1 MQAIILQ
8 IVGLLI
14 ITTLIVLF
22 YSKPN
27 IESVET
33 KTYAKLIGLNFLFLV
48 VGIST
53 YIVAKLIGNFN
64 LINILQKTY
73 MSILALLNLYSMFY
87 CISIYDKEEKL
98 SNLKKILS
106 AITII
111 SILLIIVLPL
121 NVIFEGDLL
130 DGEGLSYDV
139 ALWHTILSFTF
150 FLIITLYLL
159 IKKYSLKKISPYII
173 LIILYLIGFLIR
185 SCYKELIFEGFF
197 YAYILFIMYNT
208 IENPDVKT
216 AKELAFQKKLAEES
230 SRKTL
235 SLIEDMSEELKSSV
249 KDLELISNTKID
261 KNNIKELNNVLSSFQ
276 ENSVK
281 LNDKISSILDLA
293 VVKSEP
299 RIVTYKYETLDM
311 LDKLKQFLEIEK
323 EDKIKLEMK
332 ISNKLPLVLYG
343 DEAGI
348 IKVVLYFFD
357 LVSSILSKKNIL
369 LEIDDIKV
377 GNFAKLRFKFITN
390 DKSILNYVVED
401 KKTKKL
407 KLKITNSINY
417 EIINNLLDKTNGNI
431 TIIKDKDNINLI
443 LSINQRLISEYDIIS
458 KKEENRNIK
467 IKYHNYSGKKLLL
480 VDNNNL
486 KLKEMKTLLKPYN
499 IDVTVA
505 QNLEEMGS
513 KLSEDEIFDM
523 IIIDDIIPNFE
534 IDSFAKEIIKD
545 QNGILNYIKKQAKY
559 NIATIIMVT
568 PNNKKIEEQY
578 IKYGF
583 NDYIIKPVNKE
594 NIDKILYSLSKS
606 KFRSSFHLKE
616 KEKNYVKEKGLEVIK
631 THAYDLLKKRLVP
644 AYIVNDGKQT
654 PMRGHPVFIAEH
666 ATATCC
672 RSCLYKW
679 YQIPKG
685 RDLKKEELDYIV
697 NIIMSWIKKEMEKKE
712 K

>member
-87 CISIYDKEEKL
+87 CISIYDKEEKQ

-208 IENPDVKT
+208 TENPDVKT

-594 NIDKILYSLSKS
+594 NIDKILNKYFK
-606 KFRSSFHLKE
+606 
-616 KEKNYVKEKGLEVIK
+616 VKE
-631 THAYDLLKKRLVP
+631 
-644 AYIVNDGKQT
+644 
-654 PMRGHPVFIAEH
+654 
-666 ATATCC
+666 
-672 RSCLYKW
+672 
-679 YQIPKG
+679 
-685 RDLKKEELDYIV
+685 
-697 NIIMSWIKKEMEKKE
+697 
-712 K
+712 

>member
-1 MQAIILQ
+1 MQAIILH
-8 IVGLLI
+8 IVGSLI

-98 SNLKKILS
+98 SNLKKILLS
-106 AITII
+106 ITII
-111 SILLIIVLPL
+111 SILLIIALPL

-139 ALWHTILSFTF
+139 ALGHTILSFTF

-208 IENPDVKT
+208 IENPDVKM
-216 AKELAFQKKLAEES
+216 AKELVFQKKLAEES

-417 EIINNLLDKTNGNI
+417 EIINNLLDKMNGNI

-594 NIDKILYSLSKS
+594 NIDKILNKYFK
-606 KFRSSFHLKE
+606 
-616 KEKNYVKEKGLEVIK
+616 VKE
-631 THAYDLLKKRLVP
+631 
-644 AYIVNDGKQT
+644 
-654 PMRGHPVFIAEH
+654 
-666 ATATCC
+666 
-672 RSCLYKW
+672 
-679 YQIPKG
+679 
-685 RDLKKEELDYIV
+685 
-697 NIIMSWIKKEMEKKE
+697 
-712 K
+712 

>member
-98 SNLKKILS
+98 SNFKKILS

-130 DGEGLSYDV
+130 DGEGLSYTV
-139 ALWHTILSFTF
+139 ALGHTVLSFTL

-208 IENPDVKT
+208 IENPDVKM
-216 AKELAFQKKLAEES
+216 AKELAFQKKLADES

-417 EIINNLLDKTNGNI
+417 EIINNLLDKMNGNI

-480 VDNNNL
+480 VDNNIL

-568 PNNKKIEEQY
+568 PNNKRIEEQY

-594 NIDKILYSLSKS
+594 NIDKILNKYFKA
-606 KFRSSFHLKE
+606 KE
-616 KEKNYVKEKGLEVIK
+616 
-631 THAYDLLKKRLVP
+631 
-644 AYIVNDGKQT
+644 
-654 PMRGHPVFIAEH
+654 
-666 ATATCC
+666 
-672 RSCLYKW
+672 
-679 YQIPKG
+679 
-685 RDLKKEELDYIV
+685 
-697 NIIMSWIKKEMEKKE
+697 
-712 K
+712 

>member
-216 AKELAFQKKLAEES
+216 TKELAFQKKLAEES

-417 EIINNLLDKTNGNI
+417 EIINNLLDKMNGNI

-568 PNNKKIEEQY
+568 PNNKRIEEQY

-594 NIDKILYSLSKS
+594 NIDKILNKYFKA
-606 KFRSSFHLKE
+606 KE
-616 KEKNYVKEKGLEVIK
+616 
-631 THAYDLLKKRLVP
+631 
-644 AYIVNDGKQT
+644 
-654 PMRGHPVFIAEH
+654 
-666 ATATCC
+666 
-672 RSCLYKW
+672 
-679 YQIPKG
+679 
-685 RDLKKEELDYIV
+685 
-697 NIIMSWIKKEMEKKE
+697 
-712 K
+712 

>member
-98 SNLKKILS
+98 SNLKKILLS
-106 AITII
+106 ITII
-111 SILLIIVLPL
+111 SILLIIALPL

-130 DGEGLSYDV
+130 DGEGLSYTV
-139 ALWHTILSFTF
+139 ALGHTVLSFTF

-216 AKELAFQKKLAEES
+216 TKELAFQKKLAEES

-417 EIINNLLDKTNGNI
+417 EIINNLLDKMNGNI

-568 PNNKKIEEQY
+568 PNNKRIEEQY

-594 NIDKILYSLSKS
+594 NIDKILNKYFKA
-606 KFRSSFHLKE
+606 KE
-616 KEKNYVKEKGLEVIK
+616 
-631 THAYDLLKKRLVP
+631 
-644 AYIVNDGKQT
+644 
-654 PMRGHPVFIAEH
+654 
-666 ATATCC
+666 
-672 RSCLYKW
+672 
-679 YQIPKG
+679 
-685 RDLKKEELDYIV
+685 
-697 NIIMSWIKKEMEKKE
+697 
-712 K
+712 

>member
-87 CISIYDKEEKL
+87 CISIYDKEEKP

-208 IENPDVKT
+208 IENPDVKM
-216 AKELAFQKKLAEES
+216 AKELAFQKKLADES

-417 EIINNLLDKTNGNI
+417 EIINNLLDKMNGNI

-545 QNGILNYIKKQAKY
+545 QNGILNYIKKQAKH

-594 NIDKILYSLSKS
+594 NIDKILNKYFK
-606 KFRSSFHLKE
+606 
-616 KEKNYVKEKGLEVIK
+616 VKE
-631 THAYDLLKKRLVP
+631 
-644 AYIVNDGKQT
+644 
-654 PMRGHPVFIAEH
+654 
-666 ATATCC
+666 
-672 RSCLYKW
+672 
-679 YQIPKG
+679 
-685 RDLKKEELDYIV
+685 
-697 NIIMSWIKKEMEKKE
+697 
-712 K
+712 

>member
-98 SNLKKILS
+98 SNFKKILLS
-106 AITII
+106 ITII
-111 SILLIIVLPL
+111 SILLIIALPL

-208 IENPDVKT
+208 IENPDVKM
-216 AKELAFQKKLAEES
+216 AKELAFQKKLADES

-323 EDKIKLEMK
+323 
-332 ISNKLPLVLYG
+332 
-343 DEAGI
+343 
-348 IKVVLYFFD
+348 
-357 LVSSILSKKNIL
+357 
-369 LEIDDIKV
+369 
-377 GNFAKLRFKFITN
+377 
-390 DKSILNYVVED
+390 
-401 KKTKKL
+401 
-407 KLKITNSINY
+407 
-417 EIINNLLDKTNGNI
+417 
-431 TIIKDKDNINLI
+431 
-443 LSINQRLISEYDIIS
+443 
-458 KKEENRNIK
+458 
-467 IKYHNYSGKKLLL
+467 
-480 VDNNNL
+480 
-486 KLKEMKTLLKPYN
+486 
-499 IDVTVA
+499 
-505 QNLEEMGS
+505 
-513 KLSEDEIFDM
+513 
-523 IIIDDIIPNFE
+523 
-534 IDSFAKEIIKD
+534 
-545 QNGILNYIKKQAKY
+545 
-559 NIATIIMVT
+559 
-568 PNNKKIEEQY
+568 
-578 IKYGF
+578 
-583 NDYIIKPVNKE
+583 
-594 NIDKILYSLSKS
+594 
-606 KFRSSFHLKE
+606 
-616 KEKNYVKEKGLEVIK
+616 
-631 THAYDLLKKRLVP
+631 
-644 AYIVNDGKQT
+644 
-654 PMRGHPVFIAEH
+654 
-666 ATATCC
+666 
-672 RSCLYKW
+672 
-679 YQIPKG
+679 G
-685 RDLKKEELDYIV
+685 R
-697 NIIMSWIKKEMEKKE
+697 
-712 K
+712 

>member
-98 SNLKKILS
+98 SNFKKILLS
-106 AITII
+106 ITII
-111 SILLIIVLPL
+111 SILLIIALPL

-130 DGEGLSYDV
+130 DGEGLSYTV
-139 ALWHTILSFTF
+139 ALGHTVLSFTF

-216 AKELAFQKKLAEES
+216 TKELAFQKKLAEES

-417 EIINNLLDKTNGNI
+417 EIINNLLDKMNGNI

-486 KLKEMKTLLKPYN
+486 KLKEMKILLKPYN

-505 QNLEEMGS
+505 QSLEEMGN
-513 KLSEDEIFDM
+513 KLSDDETFDM

-534 IDSFAKEIIKD
+534 IDSFTKEIIKD

-559 NIATIIMVT
+559 NITTIIMVT
-568 PNNKKIEEQY
+568 PNNKRIEEQY

-583 NDYIIKPVNKE
+583 NAYIIKPVNKE
-594 NIDKILYSLSKS
+594 NIDNVLNKYFETK
-606 KFRSSFHLKE
+606 
-616 KEKNYVKEKGLEVIK
+616 
-631 THAYDLLKKRLVP
+631 
-644 AYIVNDGKQT
+644 
-654 PMRGHPVFIAEH
+654 
-666 ATATCC
+666 
-672 RSCLYKW
+672 
-679 YQIPKG
+679 
-685 RDLKKEELDYIV
+685 
-697 NIIMSWIKKEMEKKE
+697 
-712 K
+712 

>member
-98 SNLKKILS
+98 SNFKKILS

-130 DGEGLSYDV
+130 DGEGLSYTV
-139 ALWHTILSFTF
+139 ALGHTVLSFTF

-208 IENPDVKT
+208 IENPDVKM
-216 AKELAFQKKLAEES
+216 AKELAFQKKLADES

-417 EIINNLLDKTNGNI
+417 EIINNLLDKMNGNI

-568 PNNKKIEEQY
+568 PNNKRIEEQY

-594 NIDKILYSLSKS
+594 NIDKILNKYFKA
-606 KFRSSFHLKE
+606 KE
-616 KEKNYVKEKGLEVIK
+616 
-631 THAYDLLKKRLVP
+631 
-644 AYIVNDGKQT
+644 
-654 PMRGHPVFIAEH
+654 
-666 ATATCC
+666 
-672 RSCLYKW
+672 
-679 YQIPKG
+679 
-685 RDLKKEELDYIV
+685 
-697 NIIMSWIKKEMEKKE
+697 
-712 K
+712 

>member
-98 SNLKKILS
+98 SNFKKILLS
-106 AITII
+106 ITII
-111 SILLIIVLPL
+111 SILLIIALPL

-208 IENPDVKT
+208 IENPDVKM
-216 AKELAFQKKLAEES
+216 AKELAFQKKLADES

-390 DKSILNYVVED
+390 DKFILNYVVED

-417 EIINNLLDKTNGNI
+417 EIINNLLDKMNGNI

-594 NIDKILYSLSKS
+594 NIDKILNKYFK
-606 KFRSSFHLKE
+606 
-616 KEKNYVKEKGLEVIK
+616 VKE
-631 THAYDLLKKRLVP
+631 
-644 AYIVNDGKQT
+644 
-654 PMRGHPVFIAEH
+654 
-666 ATATCC
+666 
-672 RSCLYKW
+672 
-679 YQIPKG
+679 
-685 RDLKKEELDYIV
+685 
-697 NIIMSWIKKEMEKKE
+697 
-712 K
+712 

>member
-185 SCYKELIFEGFF
+185 SCYKELIFEVFF

-343 DEAGI
+343 EEAGI

-369 LEIDDIKV
+369 LEIDNIKV

-390 DKSILNYVVED
+390 DKSILNYVAED

-443 LSINQRLISEYDIIS
+443 LSVNQRLISEYDIIS

-594 NIDKILYSLSKS
+594 NIDKILNKYFK
-606 KFRSSFHLKE
+606 
-616 KEKNYVKEKGLEVIK
+616 VKE
-631 THAYDLLKKRLVP
+631 
-644 AYIVNDGKQT
+644 
-654 PMRGHPVFIAEH
+654 
-666 ATATCC
+666 
-672 RSCLYKW
+672 
-679 YQIPKG
+679 
-685 RDLKKEELDYIV
+685 
-697 NIIMSWIKKEMEKKE
+697 
-712 K
+712 

>member
-208 IENPDVKT
+208 IENPDVKM
-216 AKELAFQKKLAEES
+216 AKELAFQKKLADES

-293 VVKSEP
+293 VVKSKP

-348 IKVVLYFFD
+348 IKAALYFFD

-417 EIINNLLDKTNGNI
+417 EIINNLLEKTNGNI
-431 TIIKDKDNINLI
+431 TIIKDKYNVNLI
-443 LSINQRLISEYDIIS
+443 LSVNQRLVSEYDIIS
-458 KKEENRNIK
+458 EKEENRNIK

-486 KLKEMKTLLKPYN
+486 KLKEMKILLKPYN

-505 QNLEEMGS
+505 QSLEEMGN
-513 KLSEDEIFDM
+513 KLSDDETFDL

-534 IDSFAKEIIKD
+534 IDSFTKEIIKD

-559 NIATIIMVT
+559 NITTIIMVT

-594 NIDKILYSLSKS
+594 NIDKILNKYFKA
-606 KFRSSFHLKE
+606 KE
-616 KEKNYVKEKGLEVIK
+616 
-631 THAYDLLKKRLVP
+631 
-644 AYIVNDGKQT
+644 
-654 PMRGHPVFIAEH
+654 
-666 ATATCC
+666 
-672 RSCLYKW
+672 
-679 YQIPKG
+679 
-685 RDLKKEELDYIV
+685 
-697 NIIMSWIKKEMEKKE
+697 
-712 K
+712 

>member
-130 DGEGLSYDV
+130 DGEGLSYTV
-139 ALWHTILSFTF
+139 ALGHTVLSFTF

-417 EIINNLLDKTNGNI
+417 EIINNLLDKMNGNI

-594 NIDKILYSLSKS
+594 NIDKILNKYFK
-606 KFRSSFHLKE
+606 
-616 KEKNYVKEKGLEVIK
+616 VKE
-631 THAYDLLKKRLVP
+631 
-644 AYIVNDGKQT
+644 
-654 PMRGHPVFIAEH
+654 
-666 ATATCC
+666 
-672 RSCLYKW
+672 
-679 YQIPKG
+679 
-685 RDLKKEELDYIV
+685 
-697 NIIMSWIKKEMEKKE
+697 
-712 K
+712 

>member
-98 SNLKKILS
+98 SNFKKILLS
-106 AITII
+106 ITII
-111 SILLIIVLPL
+111 SILLIIALPL

-208 IENPDVKT
+208 IENPDVKM
-216 AKELAFQKKLAEES
+216 AKELAFQKKLADES

-417 EIINNLLDKTNGNI
+417 EIINNLLDKMNGNI

-568 PNNKKIEEQY
+568 PNNKNIEEQY

-594 NIDKILYSLSKS
+594 NIDKILNKYFK
-606 KFRSSFHLKE
+606 
-616 KEKNYVKEKGLEVIK
+616 VKE
-631 THAYDLLKKRLVP
+631 
-644 AYIVNDGKQT
+644 
-654 PMRGHPVFIAEH
+654 
-666 ATATCC
+666 
-672 RSCLYKW
+672 
-679 YQIPKG
+679 
-685 RDLKKEELDYIV
+685 
-697 NIIMSWIKKEMEKKE
+697 
-712 K
+712 

>member
-98 SNLKKILS
+98 SNFKKILS

-130 DGEGLSYDV
+130 DGEGLSYTV
-139 ALWHTILSFTF
+139 ALGHTVLSFTF

-208 IENPDVKT
+208 IENPDVKM
-216 AKELAFQKKLAEES
+216 AKELAFQKKLADES

-443 LSINQRLISEYDIIS
+443 LSVNQRLISEYDIIS

-594 NIDKILYSLSKS
+594 NIDKILNKYFK
-606 KFRSSFHLKE
+606 
-616 KEKNYVKEKGLEVIK
+616 VKE
-631 THAYDLLKKRLVP
+631 
-644 AYIVNDGKQT
+644 
-654 PMRGHPVFIAEH
+654 
-666 ATATCC
+666 
-672 RSCLYKW
+672 
-679 YQIPKG
+679 
-685 RDLKKEELDYIV
+685 
-697 NIIMSWIKKEMEKKE
+697 
-712 K
+712 

>member
-208 IENPDVKT
+208 IENPDVKM
-216 AKELAFQKKLAEES
+216 AKELVFQKKLAEES

-417 EIINNLLDKTNGNI
+417 EIINNLLDKMNGNI

-443 LSINQRLISEYDIIS
+443 LSVNQRLISEYDIIS

-594 NIDKILYSLSKS
+594 NIDKILNKYFK
-606 KFRSSFHLKE
+606 
-616 KEKNYVKEKGLEVIK
+616 VKE
-631 THAYDLLKKRLVP
+631 
-644 AYIVNDGKQT
+644 
-654 PMRGHPVFIAEH
+654 
-666 ATATCC
+666 
-672 RSCLYKW
+672 
-679 YQIPKG
+679 
-685 RDLKKEELDYIV
+685 
-697 NIIMSWIKKEMEKKE
+697 
-712 K
+712 

>member
-22 YSKPN
+22 YSKSN

-53 YIVAKLIGNFN
+53 YIVVKLIGNFN

-98 SNLKKILS
+98 SNFKKILLS
-106 AITII
+106 ITII
-111 SILLIIVLPL
+111 SILLIIALPL

-208 IENPDVKT
+208 IENPDVKM
-216 AKELAFQKKLAEES
+216 AKELAFQKKLADES

-343 DEAGI
+343 EEAGI

-369 LEIDDIKV
+369 LEIDNIKV

-390 DKSILNYVVED
+390 DKSILNYVAED

-443 LSINQRLISEYDIIS
+443 LSVNQRLISEYDIIS

-594 NIDKILYSLSKS
+594 NIDKILNKYFK
-606 KFRSSFHLKE
+606 
-616 KEKNYVKEKGLEVIK
+616 VKE
-631 THAYDLLKKRLVP
+631 
-644 AYIVNDGKQT
+644 
-654 PMRGHPVFIAEH
+654 
-666 ATATCC
+666 
-672 RSCLYKW
+672 
-679 YQIPKG
+679 
-685 RDLKKEELDYIV
+685 
-697 NIIMSWIKKEMEKKE
+697 
-712 K
+712 

>member
-98 SNLKKILS
+98 SNFKKILLS
-106 AITII
+106 ITII
-111 SILLIIVLPL
+111 SILLIIALPL

-208 IENPDVKT
+208 IENPDVKM
-216 AKELAFQKKLAEES
+216 AKELAFQKKLADES

-343 DEAGI
+343 EEAGI

-369 LEIDDIKV
+369 LEIDNIKV

-390 DKSILNYVVED
+390 DKSILNYVAED

-443 LSINQRLISEYDIIS
+443 LSVNQRLISEYDIIS

-594 NIDKILYSLSKS
+594 NIDKILNKYFK
-606 KFRSSFHLKE
+606 
-616 KEKNYVKEKGLEVIK
+616 VKE
-631 THAYDLLKKRLVP
+631 
-644 AYIVNDGKQT
+644 
-654 PMRGHPVFIAEH
+654 
-666 ATATCC
+666 
-672 RSCLYKW
+672 
-679 YQIPKG
+679 
-685 RDLKKEELDYIV
+685 
-697 NIIMSWIKKEMEKKE
+697 
-712 K
+712 

>member
-1 MQAIILQ
+1 M
-8 IVGLLI
+8 GLLI

-98 SNLKKILS
+98 SNLKKILLS
-106 AITII
+106 ITII
-111 SILLIIVLPL
+111 SILLIIALPL

-139 ALWHTILSFTF
+139 ALGHTILSFTF

-208 IENPDVKT
+208 IENPDVKM
-216 AKELAFQKKLAEES
+216 AKELVFQKKLAEES

-417 EIINNLLDKTNGNI
+417 EIINNLLDKMNGNI

-594 NIDKILYSLSKS
+594 NIDKILNKYFK
-606 KFRSSFHLKE
+606 
-616 KEKNYVKEKGLEVIK
+616 VKE
-631 THAYDLLKKRLVP
+631 
-644 AYIVNDGKQT
+644 
-654 PMRGHPVFIAEH
+654 
-666 ATATCC
+666 
-672 RSCLYKW
+672 
-679 YQIPKG
+679 
-685 RDLKKEELDYIV
+685 
-697 NIIMSWIKKEMEKKE
+697 
-712 K
+712 

>member
-173 LIILYLIGFLIR
+173 LIILYLIGLLIR

-417 EIINNLLDKTNGNI
+417 EIINNLLDKMNGNI

-486 KLKEMKTLLKPYN
+486 KLKEMKTLLKLYN

-594 NIDKILYSLSKS
+594 NIDKILNKYFKA
-606 KFRSSFHLKE
+606 KE
-616 KEKNYVKEKGLEVIK
+616 
-631 THAYDLLKKRLVP
+631 
-644 AYIVNDGKQT
+644 
-654 PMRGHPVFIAEH
+654 
-666 ATATCC
+666 
-672 RSCLYKW
+672 
-679 YQIPKG
+679 
-685 RDLKKEELDYIV
+685 
-697 NIIMSWIKKEMEKKE
+697 
-712 K
+712 

>member
-208 IENPDVKT
+208 IENPDVKM
-216 AKELAFQKKLAEES
+216 AKELAFQKKLADES

-293 VVKSEP
+293 VVKSKP

-417 EIINNLLDKTNGNI
+417 EIINNLLEKTNGNI
-431 TIIKDKDNINLI
+431 TIIKDKYNVNLI
-443 LSINQRLISEYDIIS
+443 LSVNQRLVSEYDIIS
-458 KKEENRNIK
+458 EKEENRNIK

-486 KLKEMKTLLKPYN
+486 KLKEMKILLKPYN

-505 QNLEEMGS
+505 QSLEEMGN
-513 KLSEDEIFDM
+513 KLSDDETFDM

-534 IDSFAKEIIKD
+534 IDSFTKEIIKD

-559 NIATIIMVT
+559 NITTIIMVT

-594 NIDKILYSLSKS
+594 NIDKILNKYFKA
-606 KFRSSFHLKE
+606 KE
-616 KEKNYVKEKGLEVIK
+616 
-631 THAYDLLKKRLVP
+631 
-644 AYIVNDGKQT
+644 
-654 PMRGHPVFIAEH
+654 
-666 ATATCC
+666 
-672 RSCLYKW
+672 
-679 YQIPKG
+679 
-685 RDLKKEELDYIV
+685 
-697 NIIMSWIKKEMEKKE
+697 
-712 K
+712 

>member
-139 ALWHTILSFTF
+139 ALGHTILSFTF

-173 LIILYLIGFLIR
+173 LIVLYLIGFLIR

-208 IENPDVKT
+208 IENPDVKM
-216 AKELAFQKKLAEES
+216 AKELAFQKKLADES

-311 LDKLKQFLEIEK
+311 LDRLKQFLEIEK

-332 ISNKLPLVLYG
+332 ISNKFPLVLYG

-369 LEIDDIKV
+369 LEIDNIKV

-390 DKSILNYVVED
+390 DKSILNYVAED

-443 LSINQRLISEYDIIS
+443 LSVNQRLISEYDIIS

-594 NIDKILYSLSKS
+594 NIDKILNKYFK
-606 KFRSSFHLKE
+606 
-616 KEKNYVKEKGLEVIK
+616 VKE
-631 THAYDLLKKRLVP
+631 
-644 AYIVNDGKQT
+644 
-654 PMRGHPVFIAEH
+654 
-666 ATATCC
+666 
-672 RSCLYKW
+672 
-679 YQIPKG
+679 
-685 RDLKKEELDYIV
+685 
-697 NIIMSWIKKEMEKKE
+697 
-712 K
+712 

>member
-98 SNLKKILS
+98 SNLKKILLS
-106 AITII
+106 ITII
-111 SILLIIVLPL
+111 SILLIIALPL

-139 ALWHTILSFTF
+139 ALGHTILSFTF

-208 IENPDVKT
+208 IENPDVKM
-216 AKELAFQKKLAEES
+216 AKELVFQKKLAEES

-332 ISNKLPLVLYG
+332 ISNKLHSVLYG

-369 LEIDDIKV
+369 LEIDNIKV

-401 KKTKKL
+401 KKTKEL

-417 EIINNLLDKTNGNI
+417 EIINNLLEKTNGNI
-431 TIIKDKDNINLI
+431 TIIKDKDNVNLI
-443 LSINQRLISEYDIIS
+443 LSVNQRLVSEYDIIS
-458 KKEENRNIK
+458 EKEENRNIK

-486 KLKEMKTLLKPYN
+486 KLKEMKILLKPYN

-505 QNLEEMGS
+505 QSLEEMGN
-513 KLSEDEIFDM
+513 KLSDDETFDM
-523 IIIDDIIPNFE
+523 IIIDDIIQNFE
-534 IDSFAKEIIKD
+534 IDSFTKEIIKD
-545 QNGILNYIKKQAKY
+545 QNGILNYIKKQARY
-559 NIATIIMVT
+559 NITTIIMVT
-568 PNNKKIEEQY
+568 PNNKRIEEQY

-583 NDYIIKPVNKE
+583 NAYIIKPVNKE
-594 NIDKILYSLSKS
+594 NIDNVLNKYFKTKEWVKQLILILFTKNRNELSTYYNVGKLLIEAQGGEDRAKYGDNLIKEYSERLTKELGKGYSTRNLKNMRKFYLLS
-606 KFRSSFHLKE
+606 
-616 KEKNYVKEKGLEVIK
+616 EKGQPV
-631 THAYDLLKKRLVP
+631 AVQFNFVSLLTK
-644 AYIVNDGKQT
+644 
-654 PMRGHPVFIAEH
+654 VF
-666 ATATCC
+666 
-672 RSCLYKW
+672 
-679 YQIPKG
+679 
-685 RDLKKEELDYIV
+685 
-697 NIIMSWIKKEMEKKE
+697 
-712 K
+712 

>member
-208 IENPDVKT
+208 IENPDVKM
-216 AKELAFQKKLAEES
+216 AKELAFQKKLADES

-417 EIINNLLDKTNGNI
+417 EIINNLLDKMNGNI

-594 NIDKILYSLSKS
+594 NIDKILNKYFKA
-606 KFRSSFHLKE
+606 KE
-616 KEKNYVKEKGLEVIK
+616 
-631 THAYDLLKKRLVP
+631 
-644 AYIVNDGKQT
+644 
-654 PMRGHPVFIAEH
+654 
-666 ATATCC
+666 
-672 RSCLYKW
+672 
-679 YQIPKG
+679 
-685 RDLKKEELDYIV
+685 
-697 NIIMSWIKKEMEKKE
+697 
-712 K
+712 

>member
-98 SNLKKILS
+98 SNLKKILLS
-106 AITII
+106 ITII
-111 SILLIIVLPL
+111 SILLIIALPL

-139 ALWHTILSFTF
+139 ALGHTILSFTF

-208 IENPDVKT
+208 IENPDVKM
-216 AKELAFQKKLAEES
+216 AKELVFQKKLAEES

-332 ISNKLPLVLYG
+332 ISNKLPSVLYG
-343 DEAGI
+343 DESGI
-348 IKVVLYFFD
+348 IKEVLYFFD

-369 LEIDDIKV
+369 LEIDNIKV
-377 GNFAKLRFKFITN
+377 GNFVKLRFKFITN

-443 LSINQRLISEYDIIS
+443 LSVNQRLISEYDIIS

-486 KLKEMKTLLKPYN
+486 KLKEMKILLKPYN

-505 QNLEEMGS
+505 QSLEEMGN
-513 KLSEDEIFDM
+513 KLSDDEIFDM

-534 IDSFAKEIIKD
+534 IDSFTKEIIKD

-559 NIATIIMVT
+559 NITTIIMVT

-583 NDYIIKPVNKE
+583 NAYIIKPVNKE
-594 NIDKILYSLSKS
+594 NIDKVLNKYFKT
-606 KFRSSFHLKE
+606 KE
-616 KEKNYVKEKGLEVIK
+616 
-631 THAYDLLKKRLVP
+631 
-644 AYIVNDGKQT
+644 
-654 PMRGHPVFIAEH
+654 
-666 ATATCC
+666 
-672 RSCLYKW
+672 
-679 YQIPKG
+679 
-685 RDLKKEELDYIV
+685 
-697 NIIMSWIKKEMEKKE
+697 
-712 K
+712 

>member
-1 MQAIILQ
+1 MQTIILQ

-216 AKELAFQKKLAEES
+216 TKELAFQKKLAEES

-417 EIINNLLDKTNGNI
+417 EIINNLLDKMNGNI

-594 NIDKILYSLSKS
+594 NIDKILNKYFKA
-606 KFRSSFHLKE
+606 KE
-616 KEKNYVKEKGLEVIK
+616 
-631 THAYDLLKKRLVP
+631 
-644 AYIVNDGKQT
+644 
-654 PMRGHPVFIAEH
+654 
-666 ATATCC
+666 
-672 RSCLYKW
+672 
-679 YQIPKG
+679 
-685 RDLKKEELDYIV
+685 
-697 NIIMSWIKKEMEKKE
+697 
-712 K
+712 

>member
-417 EIINNLLDKTNGNI
+417 EIINNLLDKMNGNI

-568 PNNKKIEEQY
+568 PNNKRIEEQY

-594 NIDKILYSLSKS
+594 NIDNVLNKYFKT
-606 KFRSSFHLKE
+606 KE
-616 KEKNYVKEKGLEVIK
+616 
-631 THAYDLLKKRLVP
+631 
-644 AYIVNDGKQT
+644 
-654 PMRGHPVFIAEH
+654 
-666 ATATCC
+666 
-672 RSCLYKW
+672 
-679 YQIPKG
+679 
-685 RDLKKEELDYIV
+685 
-697 NIIMSWIKKEMEKKE
+697 
-712 K
+712 

>member
-417 EIINNLLDKTNGNI
+417 EIINNLLDKMNGNI

-443 LSINQRLISEYDIIS
+443 LSVNQRLISEYDIIS

-594 NIDKILYSLSKS
+594 NIDKILNKYFKA
-606 KFRSSFHLKE
+606 KE
-616 KEKNYVKEKGLEVIK
+616 
-631 THAYDLLKKRLVP
+631 
-644 AYIVNDGKQT
+644 
-654 PMRGHPVFIAEH
+654 
-666 ATATCC
+666 
-672 RSCLYKW
+672 
-679 YQIPKG
+679 
-685 RDLKKEELDYIV
+685 
-697 NIIMSWIKKEMEKKE
+697 
-712 K
+712 

>member
-417 EIINNLLDKTNGNI
+417 EIINNLLDKMNGNI

-486 KLKEMKTLLKPYN
+486 KLKEMKILLKPYN

-505 QNLEEMGS
+505 QSLEEMGN
-513 KLSEDEIFDM
+513 KLSDDETFDM

-534 IDSFAKEIIKD
+534 IDSFTKEIIKD
-545 QNGILNYIKKQAKY
+545 QNGILNYIKKQARY
-559 NIATIIMVT
+559 NITTIIMVT
-568 PNNKKIEEQY
+568 PNNKRIEEQY

-583 NDYIIKPVNKE
+583 NAYIIKPVNKE
-594 NIDKILYSLSKS
+594 NIDKILNKYFKA
-606 KFRSSFHLKE
+606 KE
-616 KEKNYVKEKGLEVIK
+616 
-631 THAYDLLKKRLVP
+631 
-644 AYIVNDGKQT
+644 
-654 PMRGHPVFIAEH
+654 
-666 ATATCC
+666 
-672 RSCLYKW
+672 
-679 YQIPKG
+679 
-685 RDLKKEELDYIV
+685 
-697 NIIMSWIKKEMEKKE
+697 
-712 K
+712 

>member
-98 SNLKKILS
+98 SNLKKILLS
-106 AITII
+106 ITII
-111 SILLIIVLPL
+111 SILLIIALPL

-130 DGEGLSYDV
+130 DGEGLSYTV
-139 ALWHTILSFTF
+139 ALGHTVLSFTF

-173 LIILYLIGFLIR
+173 LIVLYLIGFLIR

-208 IENPDVKT
+208 IENPDVKM
-216 AKELAFQKKLAEES
+216 AKELVFQKKLADES

-276 ENSVK
+276 KNSVK

-311 LDKLKQFLEIEK
+311 LDRLKQFLEIEK

-348 IKVVLYFFD
+348 VKVVLYFFD

-369 LEIDDIKV
+369 LEIDNIKV

-417 EIINNLLDKTNGNI
+417 EIINNLLEKMNGNI
-431 TIIKDKDNINLI
+431 IIIKDKDNINLI

-486 KLKEMKTLLKPYN
+486 KLKEIKTLLKPYN

-594 NIDKILYSLSKS
+594 NIDKILNKYFK
-606 KFRSSFHLKE
+606 
-616 KEKNYVKEKGLEVIK
+616 VKE
-631 THAYDLLKKRLVP
+631 
-644 AYIVNDGKQT
+644 
-654 PMRGHPVFIAEH
+654 
-666 ATATCC
+666 
-672 RSCLYKW
+672 
-679 YQIPKG
+679 
-685 RDLKKEELDYIV
+685 
-697 NIIMSWIKKEMEKKE
+697 
-712 K
+712 

>member
-130 DGEGLSYDV
+130 DGEGLSYTV
-139 ALWHTILSFTF
+139 ALGHTVLSFTF

-216 AKELAFQKKLAEES
+216 TKELAFQKKLAEES

-369 LEIDDIKV
+369 LEIYDIKV

-417 EIINNLLDKTNGNI
+417 EIINNLLDKMNGNI

-594 NIDKILYSLSKS
+594 NIDKILNKYFK
-606 KFRSSFHLKE
+606 
-616 KEKNYVKEKGLEVIK
+616 VKE
-631 THAYDLLKKRLVP
+631 
-644 AYIVNDGKQT
+644 
-654 PMRGHPVFIAEH
+654 
-666 ATATCC
+666 
-672 RSCLYKW
+672 
-679 YQIPKG
+679 
-685 RDLKKEELDYIV
+685 
-697 NIIMSWIKKEMEKKE
+697 
-712 K
+712 

>member
-130 DGEGLSYDV
+130 DGEGLSYTV
-139 ALWHTILSFTF
+139 ALCHTVLSFTF

-216 AKELAFQKKLAEES
+216 TKELSFQKKLAEES

-417 EIINNLLDKTNGNI
+417 EIINNLLDKMNGNI

-594 NIDKILYSLSKS
+594 NIDKILNKYFK
-606 KFRSSFHLKE
+606 
-616 KEKNYVKEKGLEVIK
+616 VKE
-631 THAYDLLKKRLVP
+631 
-644 AYIVNDGKQT
+644 
-654 PMRGHPVFIAEH
+654 
-666 ATATCC
+666 
-672 RSCLYKW
+672 
-679 YQIPKG
+679 
-685 RDLKKEELDYIV
+685 
-697 NIIMSWIKKEMEKKE
+697 
-712 K
+712 

>member
-369 LEIDDIKV
+369 LEIDNIKV

-390 DKSILNYVVED
+390 DKSILNYVAED

-443 LSINQRLISEYDIIS
+443 LSVNQRLISEYDIIS

-594 NIDKILYSLSKS
+594 NIDKILNKYFK
-606 KFRSSFHLKE
+606 
-616 KEKNYVKEKGLEVIK
+616 VKE
-631 THAYDLLKKRLVP
+631 
-644 AYIVNDGKQT
+644 
-654 PMRGHPVFIAEH
+654 
-666 ATATCC
+666 
-672 RSCLYKW
+672 
-679 YQIPKG
+679 
-685 RDLKKEELDYIV
+685 
-697 NIIMSWIKKEMEKKE
+697 
-712 K
+712 

>member
-323 EDKIKLEMK
+323 EDNIKLEMK

-417 EIINNLLDKTNGNI
+417 EIINNLLDKMNGNI

-594 NIDKILYSLSKS
+594 NIDKILNKYFKA
-606 KFRSSFHLKE
+606 KE
-616 KEKNYVKEKGLEVIK
+616 
-631 THAYDLLKKRLVP
+631 
-644 AYIVNDGKQT
+644 
-654 PMRGHPVFIAEH
+654 
-666 ATATCC
+666 
-672 RSCLYKW
+672 
-679 YQIPKG
+679 
-685 RDLKKEELDYIV
+685 
-697 NIIMSWIKKEMEKKE
+697 
-712 K
+712 

>member
-8 IVGLLI
+8 IVWLLI

-159 IKKYSLKKISPYII
+159 IKKYSLKKTSPYII

-417 EIINNLLDKTNGNI
+417 EIINNLLDKMNGNI

-594 NIDKILYSLSKS
+594 NIDKILNKYFKA
-606 KFRSSFHLKE
+606 KE
-616 KEKNYVKEKGLEVIK
+616 
-631 THAYDLLKKRLVP
+631 
-644 AYIVNDGKQT
+644 
-654 PMRGHPVFIAEH
+654 
-666 ATATCC
+666 
-672 RSCLYKW
+672 
-679 YQIPKG
+679 
-685 RDLKKEELDYIV
+685 
-697 NIIMSWIKKEMEKKE
+697 
-712 K
+712 